1 MLLIFWKADLVM
13 LFFNLLLDIYSMLVF
28 FLVQICSFFCE
39 QKRVVS
45 ILLFVLFFLLFFWR
59 STGV

>member
-13 LFFNLLLDIYSMLVF
+13 LFLNLLLDIYSMLVF

-45 ILLFVLFFLLFFWR
+45 ILLFCFVFSAFFLA
-59 STGV
+59 